1 MRHYNVTF
9 EPDGKRVSIHA
20 GATLLEAAGQA
31 GIILN
36 SVCGGKGICK
46 KCVVNLE
53 PDSKAVLACQYT
65 IESDITVTI
74 PPASRFF
81 EQKILTEGTGAK
93 AQGRPDVWE
102 KYRDKG
108 ENIFG
113 LAVDIGTTTVVV
125 KLLNMK
131 DGRCIATEAE
141 LNPQTRYGDD
151 VISRIA
157 YAQSDAKLADL
168 NRAIVDCINKL
179 ISRLCEL
186 ASLDASRSGQAHAN
200 PEHIYEVCVVGNTTM
215 NHIFLGFPVAQLG
228 QAPYRAFSVEAHN
241 RRPDDLKLS
250 INPAGNIYTV
260 ENIAGFV
267 GSDTTAAAL
276 AASIDSANEMTLIV
290 DIGTNGEIVLGT
302 ADKLYA
308 ASCAAGP
315 ALEGARISCG
325 SRASEGAIEAVIA
338 NKNDI
343 DLDVIGGQPPRSI
356 CGSGL
361 IDAAA
366 MLLKLG
372 IIDRTGRFVEAE
384 KLKGRLPPAILS
396 RITEHNGQRAF
407 VLAENKRSTSLKPVK
422 ITAKMAV
429 LLTQEDIRQVQL
441 AKAAIRTGIK
451 LLQKKIGVGDNDIRH
466 IYLAGAFGNYI
477 RRESA
482 LRIGLLPDV
491 PTERIHFIGNAAC
504 SGAQMILLSRDLRTK
519 AGELARKIKYVE
531 IAHEQQFTDVFAES
545 MAF

>member
-9 EPDGKRVSIHA
+9 EPDGKQISIHA

-36 SVCGGKGICK
+36 SVCGGKGTCK
-46 KCVVNLE
+46 KCIVNLE
-53 PDSKAVLACQYT
+53 PGSKPVLACQYT
-65 IESDITVTI
+65 IESDVTVTI

-81 EQKILTEGTGAK
+81 PRLEGREACGEHKILTEGTGIK
-93 AQGRPDVWE
+93 LEGRFDVWE
-102 KYRDKG
+102 KYKDKG

-125 KLLNMK
+125 KLLDMK
-131 DGRCIATEAE
+131 NGRCIATEAE
-141 LNPQTRYGDD
+141 LNPQTLYGDD

-168 NRAIVDCINKL
+168 HNAITDCINTL
-179 ISRLCEL
+179 ISRLCK
-186 ASLDASRSGQAHAN
+186 QAHINA
-200 PEHIYEVCVVGNTTM
+200 EHIFEVCAVGNTTM
-215 NHIFLGFPVAQLG
+215 NHIFLGFPIAQLG
-228 QAPYRAFSVEAHN
+228 QAPYRAFSIKAHN
-241 RRPDDLKLS
+241 RRPDELKLS
-250 INPAGNIYTV
+250 INPAGNIHTV

-276 AASIDSANEMTLIV
+276 AAGIDSADEMTLIV

-302 ADKLYA
+302 ADELYA

-325 SRASEGAIEAVIA
+325 SRASEGAIEAVIIS
-338 NKNDI
+338 KNDI

-361 IDAAA
+361 IDAVAV
-366 MLLKLG
+366 LLQLG
-372 IIDRTGRFVEAE
+372 IIDKTGRFVSPG
-384 KLKGRLPPAILS
+384 KLPPAIAS
-396 RITEHNGQRAF
+396 RICDKQGQPAFCLNRAAT
-407 VLAENKRSTSLKPVK
+407 VRERNL
-422 ITAKMAV
+422 

-451 LLQKKIGVGDNDIRH
+451 LLQKKIGVSDDDIQH

-477 RRESA
+477 RPESA
-482 LRIGLLPDV
+482 MRIGLLPNV
-491 PTERIHFIGNAAC
+491 PAERIKFIGNAAC
-504 SGAQMILLSRDLRTK
+504 SGAQMILLSRDLRAK
-519 AGELARKIKYVE
+519 AGELAHRIKHIE
-531 IAHEQQFTDVFAES
+531 IAHERQFADVFAES
-545 MAF
+545 MTF